1 MNAPQGS
8 GPGERRGPP
17 TRAWLRQRYGE
28 RARWLVLFTLMIGTM
43 SSIVSSTIVNVA
55 VPDLS
60 RHFAL
65 GQERAQWVAA
75 SFMIAMTLSML
86 LTPWLLNRY
95 GLRRTFLGAAVLL
108 GTGGLIGGFSPTYG
122 VMIAMRVAEGIA
134 AGIMQPLP
142 NILIL
147 RVFEEREQGRA
158 MGLFGFG
165 VVLAPALGPSLGG
178 FLVEAFGWRSI
189 FFVVVP
195 LTMLSWLMAR
205 RFMAVDSAMMG
216 ERKPLDWQ
224 GLTLAGVATV
234 LLLNGLVQMRND
246 VAGGLMLA
254 LGGVVLLLGFVLWQL
269 RATDPLMNMRLYSY
283 RQFAAGAVVAFI
295 YGAGLFGSTYLLPVY
310 MQMALQYSPSRAGMV
325 LFPAG
330 VALAVTIAMA
340 GRLTNRIAP
349 YRMVST
355 GLALL
360 AASFLLMAFGSMA
373 TPYLVL
379 VAIAVLG
386 RIGLGCIL
394 PSLSLGA
401 MRGVDFSLIA
411 QGSSVINFVRQ
422 LGGAIG
428 VSLAGVGLQW
438 RMEAHGV
445 TPAATVGELAS
456 EAAARIRAFDET
468 FLAVGLVTATAIFA
482 AWRIRPRSAPGIA
495 SGQADDADAAQT
507 PVEPARAAG
516 PEQDRGGGAGR

>member
-1 MNAPQGS
+1 VSAQPSPPAPG
-8 GPGERRGPP
+8 GPTDGAQANDATDTAPGRAGGGP
-17 TRAWLRQRYGE
+17 TRASLRARYGE
-28 RARWLVLFTLMIGTM
+28 QLRWLVLLTLMLGTV

-55 VPDLS
+55 VPALS

-95 GLRRTFLGAAVLL
+95 GLRRTFVGSLLLLGA
-108 GTGGLIGGFSPTYG
+108 GGLVGGFSPTYA

-134 AGIMQPLP
+134 AGILQPLP

-147 RVFEEREQGRA
+147 RVFAEREQGKA
-158 MGLFGFG
+158 IGLFGFG
-165 VVLAPALGPSLGG
+165 VVLAPAVGPSVGG

-195 LTMLSWLMAR
+195 LTLIGLWMAR

-216 ERKPLDWQ
+216 ERKPLDWR
-224 GLTLAGVATV
+224 GLGLAGIATV
-234 LLLNGLVQMRND
+234 SLLNGVVQMRESLP
-246 VAGGLMLA
+246 AGLALAGFGVLML
-254 LGGVVLLLGFVLWQL
+254 VLFVLWQL
-269 RATDPLMNMRLYSY
+269 RAAHPLMNMRLYSY

-310 MQMALQYSPSRAGMV
+310 MQMALAYTPSRAGLV
-325 LFPAG
+325 LLPAG
-330 VALAVTIAMA
+330 LALAFTIAAA

-349 YRMVST
+349 HRQVSF

-360 AASFLLMAFGSMA
+360 AASFLLMALGSQA
-373 TPYLVL
+373 TPYLLL
-379 VAIAVLG
+379 VAWAIVG

-394 PSLSLGA
+394 PSLTLGA
-401 MRGVDFSLIA
+401 MRGVDYSLIA
-411 QGSSVINFVRQ
+411 QGSSCINFLRQ

-438 RMEAHGV
+438 RL
-445 TPAATVGELAS
+445 AAQGAVLGPEGD
-456 EAAARIRAFDET
+456 AAARIRAFDET
-468 FLAVGLVTATAIFA
+468 FLAVGLVIATAILA
-482 AWRIRPRSAPGIA
+482 AWRIRPRPL
-495 SGQADDADAAQT
+495 
-507 PVEPARAAG
+507 PA
-516 PEQDRGGGAGR
+516 

>member
-1 MNAPQGS
+1 MSGTPEGAPT
-8 GPGERRGPP
+8 PERKASATDADAARGLP
-17 TRAWLRQRYGE
+17 TRETLRARYGD
-28 RARWLVLFTLMIGTM
+28 RLRWLILVTLMIGTM

-55 VPDLS
+55 IPDLS

-95 GLRRTFLGAAVLL
+95 GLRRTFIGAAMLLGA
-108 GTGGLIGGFSPTYG
+108 GGFIGGFSPTYEI
-122 VMIAMRVAEGIA
+122 MISMRVAEGIA

-147 RVFEEREQGRA
+147 RVFAQSEQGKA
-158 MGLFGFG
+158 ISMFGFG

-195 LTMLSWLMAR
+195 LTLLSLWMAR

-224 GLTLAGVATV
+224 GLTLVGIATV
-234 LLLNGLVQMRND
+234 ALLNGLVTMRESLGTGLGLA
-246 VAGGLMLA
+246 VFGALML
-254 LGGVVLLLGFVLWQL
+254 VGFVFWQL
-269 RATDPLMNMRLYSY
+269 RAADPLMNMRLYSY

-310 MQMALQYSPSRAGMV
+310 MQVALEYSPSRAGLV
-325 LFPAG
+325 LLPAG
-330 VALAVTIAMA
+330 IALALTIAVS
-340 GRLTNRIAP
+340 GRLTDRVPAHVQ
-349 YRMVST
+349 VSF

-360 AASFLLMAFGSMA
+360 SLSFILMAMGSQA
-373 TPYLVL
+373 TPYLLL
-379 VAIAVLG
+379 VSWAVLG

-411 QGSSVINFVRQ
+411 QGTSVINFLRQ

-428 VSLAGVGLQW
+428 VGLAGVGLQW
-438 RMEAHGV
+438 RLSAHGALD
-445 TPAATVGELAS
+445 PAD
-456 EAAARIRAFDET
+456 AAAAVGRIRAFDET
-468 FLAVGLVTATAIFA
+468 FLAVGVVIAVAILA
-482 AWRIRPRSAPGIA
+482 AWRIRPRPEPTAP
-495 SGQADDADAAQT
+495 
-507 PVEPARAAG
+507 
-516 PEQDRGGGAGR
+516 

>member
-1 MNAPQGS
+1 MNRGPVTPEGS
-8 GPGERRGPP
+8 GQPPGGP
-17 TRAWLRQRYGE
+17 TRQVLRARYGD
-28 RARWLVLFTLMIGTM
+28 RLRWLVLMTLMLGTI

-55 VPDLS
+55 IPDLS
-60 RHFAL
+60 QHFVL

-95 GLRRTFLGAAVLL
+95 GLRRTFLGASVLL
-108 GTGGLIGGFSPTYG
+108 GVGGFFGGFSPTYG
-122 VMIAMRVAEGIA
+122 VMIAMRAAEGVA

-147 RVFEEREQGRA
+147 RSFEEREQGKA
-158 MGLFGFG
+158 ISAFGFG

-195 LTMLSWLMAR
+195 LTLIGVVMAR
-205 RFMAVDSAMMG
+205 RFMAVDSIMMG
-216 ERKPLDWQ
+216 EREPLDWR
-224 GLTLAGVATV
+224 GLGLAGIATV
-234 LLLNGLVQMRND
+234 SLLNGVVQMRD
-246 VAGGLMLA
+246 SVPAGLALAGFGVLMLA
-254 LGGVVLLLGFVLWQL
+254 AFVLWQL
-269 RATDPLMNMRLYSY
+269 RADYPLMNLRLYSY

-310 MQMALQYSPSRAGMV
+310 MQMALEYTPSRAGLV
-325 LFPAG
+325 LLPAG
-330 VALAVTIAMA
+330 VALALTIGVA
-340 GRLTNRIAP
+340 GRFMHRIAP
-349 YRMVST
+349 HVQVSF

-360 AASFLLMAFGSMA
+360 ALSFVLMALGSRT

-379 VAIAVLG
+379 VALAVLG

-394 PSLSLGA
+394 PSLTLGA

-411 QGSSVINFVRQ
+411 QGSSCINFLRQ

-438 RMEAHGV
+438 RLAQHGAV
-445 TPAATVGELAS
+445 LGQAGDAALQ
-456 EAAARIRAFDET
+456 AARIRAFDET
-468 FLAVGLVTATAIFA
+468 FLAVGVVIASAMLA
-482 AWRIRPRSAPGIA
+482 AWRIRPR
-495 SGQADDADAAQT
+495 
-507 PVEPARAAG
+507 PVPAG
-516 PEQDRGGGAGR
+516 

>member
-1 MNAPQGS
+1 MSEGPATPEGS
-8 GPGERRGPP
+8 GQRPGLP
-17 TRAWLRQRYGE
+17 TRLALRVRYGE
-28 RARWLVLFTLMIGTM
+28 RLRWLVLVTLMLGTI
-43 SSIVSSTIVNVA
+43 SSIVSSTIINVA
-55 VPDLS
+55 IPDLS
-60 RHFAL
+60 RHFVL

-95 GLRRTFLGAAVLL
+95 GLRRTFLGASLLL
-108 GTGGLIGGFSPTYG
+108 GAGGLFGGFSPTYG
-122 VMIAMRVAEGIA
+122 VMIAMRVAEGVA

-147 RVFEEREQGRA
+147 RVFEEREQGKA
-158 MGLFGFG
+158 ISMFGFG

-195 LTMLSWLMAR
+195 LTLIGVLMAR
-205 RFMAVDSAMMG
+205 RFMAVDSIMMG
-216 ERKPLDWQ
+216 ERQPLDWR
-224 GLTLAGVATV
+224 GLGLAGIATV
-234 LLLNGLVQMRND
+234 SLLNGVVEMRD
-246 VAGGLMLA
+246 SVPAGLALSGFGVLMLA
-254 LGGVVLLLGFVLWQL
+254 AFVLWQL
-269 RATDPLMNMRLYSY
+269 RAAHPLMNLRLYSY

-310 MQMALQYSPSRAGMV
+310 MQMALEYTPSRAGLV

-330 VALAVTIAMA
+330 VMLALTIAIS
-340 GRLTNRIAP
+340 GRFTHKIAP
-349 YRMVST
+349 HIQVSF

-360 AASFLLMAFGSMA
+360 SLSFLLMALGSRS

-379 VAIAVLG
+379 VALAVLG

-394 PSLSLGA
+394 PSLTLGA
-401 MRGVDFSLIA
+401 MRGVDFTLIA
-411 QGSSVINFVRQ
+411 QGSSCINFLRQ

-438 RMEAHGV
+438 RLAEHGAV
-445 TPAATVGELAS
+445 LGQAGDAAVQ
-456 EAAARIRAFDET
+456 AARIRAFDET
-468 FLAVGLVTATAIFA
+468 FLAVGVVIASAMIA
-482 AWRIRPRSAPGIA
+482 AWRIRPRPVP
-495 SGQADDADAAQT
+495 AA
-507 PVEPARAAG
+507 
-516 PEQDRGGGAGR
+516 

>member
-1 MNAPQGS
+1 MSEGPATPEGS
-8 GPGERRGPP
+8 GQQSGLP
-17 TRAWLRQRYGE
+17 TRQSLRARYGE
-28 RARWLVLFTLMIGTM
+28 RLRWLVLATLMLGTI

-55 VPDLS
+55 IPDLS

-95 GLRRTFLGAAVLL
+95 GLRRTFLGASLLL
-108 GTGGLIGGFSPTYG
+108 GAGGLVGGFSPTYG

-147 RVFEEREQGRA
+147 RVFEEREQGKA
-158 MGLFGFG
+158 ISMFGFG

-195 LTMLSWLMAR
+195 LTLLAVLMAR
-205 RFMAVDSAMMG
+205 RFMAVDSIMMG
-216 ERKPLDWQ
+216 ERQPLDWR
-224 GLTLAGVATV
+224 GLGLAGIATV
-234 LLLNGLVQMRND
+234 SLLNGVVEMRES
-246 VAGGLMLA
+246 VAAGLALSGFGVLMLA
-254 LGGVVLLLGFVLWQL
+254 AFVMWQL
-269 RATDPLMNMRLYSY
+269 RAAYPLMNMRLYSY

-295 YGAGLFGSTYLLPVY
+295 YGAGLFGSTYLLPIY
-310 MQMALQYSPSRAGMV
+310 MQMALAYTPSRAGLV

-330 VALAVTIAMA
+330 VVLALTIAAA
-340 GRLTNRIAP
+340 GRFTHRIAP
-349 YRMVST
+349 HIQVSF

-360 AASFLLMAFGSMA
+360 SLSFLLMALGSRA

-379 VAIAVLG
+379 VGLAVLG

-394 PSLSLGA
+394 PSLTLGA
-401 MRGVDFSLIA
+401 MRGVDFTLIA
-411 QGSSVINFVRQ
+411 QGSSCINFLRQ

-438 RMEAHGV
+438 RLAEHG
-445 TPAATVGELAS
+445 ALLGQAGDGALQ
-456 EAAARIRAFDET
+456 AARIRAFDET
-468 FLAVGLVTATAIFA
+468 FLAVGVVIASAMLA
-482 AWRIRPRSAPGIA
+482 AWRIRPRPAP
-495 SGQADDADAAQT
+495 AA
-507 PVEPARAAG
+507 
-516 PEQDRGGGAGR
+516 

>member
-1 MNAPQGS
+1 MNRGPVTPEGS
-8 GPGERRGPP
+8 GQPPGGP
-17 TRAWLRQRYGE
+17 TRQALRARYGD
-28 RARWLVLFTLMIGTM
+28 RLRWLVLMTLMLGTI

-55 VPDLS
+55 IPDLS
-60 RHFAL
+60 QHFLL

-95 GLRRTFLGAAVLL
+95 GLRRTFLGASVLL
-108 GTGGLIGGFSPTYG
+108 GVGGFFGGFSPTYG
-122 VMIAMRVAEGIA
+122 VMIAMRAAEGVA

-147 RVFEEREQGRA
+147 RSFEEREQGKA
-158 MGLFGFG
+158 ISAFGFG

-195 LTMLSWLMAR
+195 LTLIGGVMAR
-205 RFMAVDSAMMG
+205 RFMAVDSIMMG
-216 ERKPLDWQ
+216 EREPLDWR
-224 GLTLAGVATV
+224 GLGLAGIATV
-234 LLLNGLVQMRND
+234 SLLNGVVQMRD
-246 VAGGLMLA
+246 SLPAGLALAGFGVLMLA
-254 LGGVVLLLGFVLWQL
+254 AFVLWQL
-269 RATDPLMNMRLYSY
+269 RAAYPLMNLRLYSY

-310 MQMALQYSPSRAGMV
+310 MQMALEYTPSRAGLV
-325 LFPAG
+325 LLPAG
-330 VALAVTIAMA
+330 VALALTIGVA
-340 GRLTNRIAP
+340 GRFMHRIAP
-349 YRMVST
+349 HVQVSF

-360 AASFLLMAFGSMA
+360 ALSFVLMALGSRT

-379 VAIAVLG
+379 VALAVLG

-394 PSLSLGA
+394 PSLTLGA

-411 QGSSVINFVRQ
+411 QGSSCINFLRQ

-438 RMEAHGV
+438 RLAQHGAV
-445 TPAATVGELAS
+445 LGQAGDVALQT
-456 EAAARIRAFDET
+456 ARIRAFDET
-468 FLAVGLVTATAIFA
+468 FLAVGVVIASAMLA
-482 AWRIRPRSAPGIA
+482 AWRIRPR
-495 SGQADDADAAQT
+495 
-507 PVEPARAAG
+507 PVPAG
-516 PEQDRGGGAGR
+516 

>member
-1 MNAPQGS
+1 MSEGS
-8 GPGERRGPP
+8 LPPRGGDGPARGAP
-17 TRAWLRQRYGE
+17 TRAQLRERYGDKL
-28 RARWLVLFTLMIGTM
+28 RWLVLVTLMIGTM

-60 RHFAL
+60 RHFGL

-75 SFMIAMTLSML
+75 SFMIAMTLAML

-108 GTGGLIGGFSPTYG
+108 GVGGLVGGFSPSYG
-122 VMIAMRVAEGIA
+122 VMIAMRVAEGVA

-158 MGLFGFG
+158 MGMFGFG

-178 FLVEAFGWRSI
+178 FLVESFGWRSI

-195 LTMLSWLMAR
+195 LTIVAGLMAR
-205 RFMAVDSAMMG
+205 RFMAIDSAMMG

-224 GLTLAGVATV
+224 GLALAGVATV
-234 LLLNGLVQMRND
+234 MLLNGLVELRED
-246 VAGGLMLA
+246 TVTGLLLSG
-254 LGGVVLLLGFVLWQL
+254 LGVLLLVLFVLWQL
-269 RATDPLMNMRLYSY
+269 RASDPLMNMRLYSY
-283 RQFAAGAVVAFI
+283 RQFSAGAVVAFI

-310 MQMALQYSPSRAGMV
+310 MQMALQYSPSQAGFV
-325 LFPAG
+325 LLPAG
-330 VALAVTIAMA
+330 IALAVTIAAA
-340 GRLTNRIAP
+340 GRLTSRVPPHIQ
-349 YRMVST
+349 VSA

-360 AASFLLMAFGSMA
+360 AASFLLMALGSLM
-373 TPYLVL
+373 TPYVVL
-379 VAIAVLG
+379 VALAVLG

-438 RMEAHGV
+438 RLESHG
-445 TPAATVGELAS
+445 ALLAGNQAGAD
-456 EAAARIRAFDET
+456 AAARIRAFDET
-468 FLAVGLVTATAIFA
+468 FLAVGLVIATAILA
-482 AWRIRPRSAPGIA
+482 AWRIRPRQQPERV
-495 SGQADDADAAQT
+495 GQ
-507 PVEPARAAG
+507 
-516 PEQDRGGGAGR
+516 